1 MDNVEKF
8 KVFTMAKG
16 MIEWAKELNLGQAKF
31 TSRAE
36 ESKEEAAKA
45 DAIAQGLKDM
55 IKNMDE
61 NTRQMVFAALTILT
75 EKSEEKITS
84 GKGLGPDDAVKHME
98 LKQASGLLQNYKFLI
113 ESQEKVANNNQNIES
128 DRTM

>member
-8 KVFTMAKG
+8 KAFTMAKG

-36 ESKEEAAKA
+36 ESKEESAKA
-45 DAIAQGLKDM
+45 DAIARGLKDM

-113 ESQEKVANNNQNIES
+113 ESQQKVANNNQNIES
-128 DRTM
+128 GRTM